1 MWVGNWRERVV
12 SLGAPPSDARVLAF
26 IALGERFFFSL
37 VLSLSVSPLLDVS
50 LSVWLQ
56 VGGALAVG
64 GGHCGFHAQVQRR
77 WLWANSCSQSPA
89 FNSLALR
96 CSSPHAVNSFVW
108 LDGILEWYGNVFILK
123 QKQRRCLLSVVFF
136 FSNKD
141 VPHDSWNY

>member
-1 MWVGNWRERVV
+1 M
-12 SLGAPPSDARVLAF
+12 
-26 IALGERFFFSL
+26 
-37 VLSLSVSPLLDVS
+37 
-50 LSVWLQ
+50 WLQ
-56 VGGALAVG
+56 VGGAFAVG

-123 QKQRRCLLSVVFF
+123 QKNNVGVYLFLVFF
-136 FSNKD
+136 LIKMFLMTVGIIRKLYLRESASDGILAHCFLEKKHD
-141 VPHDSWNY
+141 VELVERERREN

>member
-26 IALGERFFFSL
+26 IALGERFFFFSG
-37 VLSLSVSPLLDVS
+37 SLSFFPLLDVS

-77 WLWANSCSQSPA
+77 WLWANSCSQSPV
-89 FNSLALR
+89 FNSLVLR

-108 LDGILEWYGNVFILK
+108 FDGILECYGNVFFF
-123 QKQRRCLLSVVFF
+123 LSKNNVGVCVFVFF
-136 FSNKD
+136 
-141 VPHDSWNY
+141 